1 MISNEEG
8 KWKSFTWAEIRKI
21 SKFGLFRVTFFKD
34 FVISNYYQ
42 QQTATLW
49 TIWPSKIC
57 VCGWV
62 AIFMSCSQRNLNQEG
77 WWSTKPIS
85 VKEGALFQL
94 HPYMQK
100 SGFLQFTGAMT
111 YTNKALLSF
120 EDKFHGIC
128 QMLLLFNKQYEDSYS
143 LSWMNCLDESIS
155 SWLNQHCP
163 GFMYIPCKPHP
174 RGNKY
179 HLIAD
184 RDQGKSIMWQV
195 KLQEGKHHPRLTVQC
210 HGFHLSLRISQRPQ
224 LSCLQWQ
231 NSFITR

>member
-1 MISNEEG
+1 
-8 KWKSFTWAEIRKI
+8 
-21 SKFGLFRVTFFKD
+21 
-34 FVISNYYQ
+34 
-42 QQTATLW
+42 
-49 TIWPSKIC
+49 
-57 VCGWV
+57 
-62 AIFMSCSQRNLNQEG
+62 MSCSQRNLNQEG

-100 SGFLQFTGAMT
+100 SCFLQFTGAMT
-111 YTNKALLSF
+111 YTKKALLSF

-195 KLQEGKHHPRLTVQC
+195 KLQEGKHHPRLTFGQALINKRGRFCLKHVPGNQIDEYMKNYWIC
-210 HGFHLSLRISQRPQ
+210 HNIESEH
-224 LSCLQWQ
+224 
-231 NSFITR
+231 